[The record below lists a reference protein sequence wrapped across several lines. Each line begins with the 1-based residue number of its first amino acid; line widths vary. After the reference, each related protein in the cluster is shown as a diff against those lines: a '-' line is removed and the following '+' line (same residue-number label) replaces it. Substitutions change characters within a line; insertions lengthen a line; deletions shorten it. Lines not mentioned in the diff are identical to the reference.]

1 MINTD
6 RFFRSIG
13 AALQRIR
20 ESAGISRETLQM
32 KSGIHRNTIARY
44 ENGEANPNL
53 KTLIMLT
60 NALGYEVKVSFA
72 KRKVAPKDFGKNF
85 STKEEAEAALRKE
98 NLLEEDSGTV

>member
-1 MINTD
+1 MIDTD
-6 RFFRSIG
+6 RFFRSLG

-60 NALGYEVKVSFA
+60 NAMGYEVTVSFA
-72 KRKVAPKDFGKNF
+72 KRKVTPN
-85 STKEEAEAALRKE
+85 E
-98 NLLEEDSGTV
+98 

>member
-1 MINTD
+1 MVDAD
-6 RFFRSIG
+6 RFLCFLG

-20 ESAGISRETLQM
+20 ESAGISRENLQM

-53 KTLIMLT
+53 KTRIMLT
-60 NALGYEVKVSFA
+60 NALGYEVTASFR
-72 KRKVAPKDFGKNF
+72 KRKVTPKDFGKNF

-98 NLLEEDSGTV
+98 NLLEEDSDTV

>member
-1 MINTD
+1 MIDTD
-6 RFFRSIG
+6 RFFRSLG

-32 KSGIHRNTIARY
+32 RSGIHRNTIARY

-60 NALGYEVKVSFA
+60 NALGYEVTVSFA
-72 KRKVAPKDFGKNF
+72 KRKVTPN
-85 STKEEAEAALRKE
+85 E
-98 NLLEEDSGTV
+98 

>member
-1 MINTD
+1 MIDTD
-6 RFFRSIG
+6 RFFRSLG

-32 KSGIHRNTIARY
+32 RSGIHRNTIARY

-60 NALGYEVKVSFA
+60 NAMGYGVTVSF
-72 KRKVAPKDFGKNF
+72 KERKVTPKDFGKNF

-98 NLLEEDSGTV
+98 NLLEEDSDTV

>member
-1 MINTD
+1 MIDTD
-6 RFFRSIG
+6 RFFRSLG

-60 NALGYEVKVSFA
+60 NALGYEVTVSFA
-72 KRKVAPKDFGKNF
+72 KRKVTPD
-85 STKEEAEAALRKE
+85 E
-98 NLLEEDSGTV
+98 

>member
-1 MINTD
+1 MIDTD
-6 RFFRSIG
+6 RFFRSLG

-60 NALGYEVKVSFA
+60 NAMGYEVTVRFT
-72 KRKVAPKDFGKNF
+72 KRKVTPN
-85 STKEEAEAALRKE
+85 E
-98 NLLEEDSGTV
+98 

>member
-1 MINTD
+1 MIDTD
-6 RFFRSIG
+6 RFFSSLG

-60 NALGYEVKVSFA
+60 NALGYEVTVSFA
-72 KRKVAPKDFGKNF
+72 KRKVTPD
-85 STKEEAEAALRKE
+85 E
-98 NLLEEDSGTV
+98 

>member
-1 MINTD
+1 MIDTD
-6 RFFRSIG
+6 RFFRSLG

-32 KSGIHRNTIARY
+32 KSGVHRNTIARY

-60 NALGYEVKVSFA
+60 NALGYEVTVSFA
-72 KRKVAPKDFGKNF
+72 KRKVTPND
-85 STKEEAEAALRKE
+85 
-98 NLLEEDSGTV
+98 

>member
-1 MINTD
+1 MIDTD

-60 NALGYEVKVSFA
+60 NALGYEVTVSFA
-72 KRKVAPKDFGKNF
+72 KRKVTPD
-85 STKEEAEAALRKE
+85 E
-98 NLLEEDSGTV
+98 

>member
-6 RFFRSIG
+6 RFLCSLG

-32 KSGIHRNTIARY
+32 RSGIHRNTIARY

-60 NALGYEVKVSFA
+60 NALGYEVTVSFA
-72 KRKVAPKDFGKNF
+72 KRKVTPN
-85 STKEEAEAALRKE
+85 E
-98 NLLEEDSGTV
+98 

>member
-1 MINTD
+1 MIDTD
-6 RFFRSIG
+6 RFFRSLG
-13 AALQRIR
+13 AALKRIR

-60 NALGYEVKVSFA
+60 NALGYEVTVSFA
-72 KRKVAPKDFGKNF
+72 KRKVTPN
-85 STKEEAEAALRKE
+85 E
-98 NLLEEDSGTV
+98 

>member
-1 MINTD
+1 MIDTD
-6 RFFRSIG
+6 RFFRSLG

-32 KSGIHRNTIARY
+32 RSGIHRNTIARY
-44 ENGEANPNL
+44 ESGEANPNL

-72 KRKVAPKDFGKNF
+72 KRKVTPN
-85 STKEEAEAALRKE
+85 E
-98 NLLEEDSGTV
+98 

>member
-1 MINTD
+1 MIDAD
-6 RFFRSIG
+6 RFLCFLG

-20 ESAGISRETLQM
+20 ESAGISRENLQM

-60 NALGYEVKVSFA
+60 NALGYEVTASFR
-72 KRKVAPKDFGKNF
+72 KRKVTPKDFGKNF

-98 NLLEEDSGTV
+98 NLLEEDSDTV

>member
-1 MINTD
+1 MIDAD
-6 RFFRSIG
+6 RFFCSLG

-60 NALGYEVKVSFA
+60 NAMGYGVTVSF
-72 KRKVAPKDFGKNF
+72 KERKVTPNDFGKNF

-98 NLLEEDSGTV
+98 NLLEEDSDTV

>member
-1 MINTD
+1 MIDTD
-6 RFFRSIG
+6 RFFRSLG

-60 NALGYEVKVSFA
+60 NALGYEVTVSFA
-72 KRKVAPKDFGKNF
+72 KRKVTPN
-85 STKEEAEAALRKE
+85 E
-98 NLLEEDSGTV
+98 

>member
-1 MINTD
+1 MIDTD

-60 NALGYEVKVSFA
+60 NALGYEVTVSFA
-72 KRKVAPKDFGKNF
+72 KRKVTPKDFGKIF
-85 STKEEAEAALRKE
+85 GTKEEAEAALRKE
-98 NLLEEDSGTV
+98 NLLEEDSDTV

>member
-6 RFFRSIG
+6 RFFRSLG

-60 NALGYEVKVSFA
+60 NALGYEVTVSFT
-72 KRKVAPKDFGKNF
+72 KRRVTPN
-85 STKEEAEAALRKE
+85 E
-98 NLLEEDSGTV
+98 

>member
-1 MINTD
+1 MIDTD

-60 NALGYEVKVSFA
+60 NAMGYGVTVSF
-72 KRKVAPKDFGKNF
+72 KERKATPKDFGKNF

-98 NLLEEDSGTV
+98 NLLEEDSDTV

>member
-1 MINTD
+1 MIDTD

-60 NALGYEVKVSFA
+60 NALGYEVTVSF
-72 KRKVAPKDFGKNF
+72 KERKVRPKDFGKIF
-85 STKEEAEAALRKE
+85 GTKEEAEAALRKE
-98 NLLEEDSGTV
+98 NLLEEDSDTV